1 MKMKREDFYYGQA
14 GSVNNQRT
22 GGDGNTLFGPCP
34 YRKPHPSLKY
44 LQLERSSTILLDRPA
59 HPYSDRLIHIYGP
72 HLRSLFVH
80 PEPDPAPNSARG
92 RESRSASATG
102 RRGPRLMCVVA
113 EATRRRREL
122 ESSIRRGDRRRINV
136 YGEGEGCDP
145 CPSPKCHPIR
155 KCLARVSCNLARGR
169 YIPFPKFLKLMVKE
183 FWRRTGSAHSRDGH
197 ASRAEHTTLNYNG
210 TACRLM

>member
-1 MKMKREDFYYGQA
+1 MKIMKIKREDFYYGQA
-14 GSVNNQRT
+14 GSVNNQRI

-102 RRGPRLMCVVA
+102 RRGLRLMRIVA

-122 ESSIRRGDRRRINV
+122 ESSIRRGDRRRII
-136 YGEGEGCDP
+136 GEWAFHRQDGIFGTDSYSAGC
-145 CPSPKCHPIR
+145 
-155 KCLARVSCNLARGR
+155 V
-169 YIPFPKFLKLMVKE
+169 
-183 FWRRTGSAHSRDGH
+183 
-197 ASRAEHTTLNYNG
+197 NG
-210 TACRLM
+210 IV